1 MMCLVVVDVAVA
13 PNGGGKGRPTLLFSL
28 RSVYSVSVADIIF
41 FNMMTKLEAALLLQ
55 RFTWDYVC
63 AMYLV
68 LGMVCR

>member
-1 MMCLVVVDVAVA
+1 MLPSHLMAGERGVQHYCFLCA
-13 PNGGGKGRPTLLFSL
+13 
-28 RSVYSVSVADIIF
+28 VYSVSVADIIF